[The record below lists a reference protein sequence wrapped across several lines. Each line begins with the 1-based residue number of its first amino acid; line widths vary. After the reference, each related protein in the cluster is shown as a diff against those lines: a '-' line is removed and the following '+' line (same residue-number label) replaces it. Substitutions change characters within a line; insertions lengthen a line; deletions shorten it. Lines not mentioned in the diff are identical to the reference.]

1 MTELSNGHLD
11 DELGDLDL
19 ARPQTDGEKDSE
31 ATPADDTAMLAASQ
45 KPRVFG
51 FDYSGYSSEIA
62 ADAELAAERIRE
74 RISVSIIESGRD
86 LLDIKA
92 KLDHGK
98 FGDWLNF
105 HFTMSE
111 RTAQNMMN
119 AASAFADTPKVVDV
133 LPAATVYRLAAKGTP
148 ANARQF
154 VIDTILAGN
163 TLDPKDVDERIVA
176 AKNTEKATREKEH
189 AERQA
194 EAARSKHEKVLRKAG
209 KSDEEI
215 AAELKRWDSKAAT
228 NERQKLK
235 RLAQETAEAERAAQK
250 AGEAHLEL
258 EVMQKDALAVAR
270 QLKNRFADKYEAFLK
285 ALVKI
290 DVETLAVT

>member
-1 MTELSNGHLD
+1 MTELSNGRCN
-11 DELGDLDL
+11 DELGELDL
-19 ARPQTDGEKDSE
+19 TQPQNDGERDVE
-31 ATPADDTAMLAASQ
+31 TAHAAAAAILTASQ
-45 KPRVFG
+45 KPSVFG
-51 FDYSGYSSEIA
+51 FDYSGYSPEVA
-62 ADAELAAERIRE
+62 ADAELAAKRIRE

-92 KLDHGK
+92 KLGHGK
-98 FGDWLNF
+98 FGDWLKF

-119 AASAFADTPKVVDV
+119 AASAFGDTPTVVDV

-163 TLDPKDVDERIVA
+163 TPDPKDVDERIVA
-176 AKNTEKATREKEH
+176 AKNTEKVAREKEH

-194 EAARSKHEKVLRKAG
+194 KAARSKHEKDLRKAG
-209 KSDEEI
+209 KSEEQI
-215 AAELKRWDSKAAT
+215 VAELKRWDSKAAL
-228 NERQKLK
+228 NERKKLK
-235 RLAQETAEAERAAQK
+235 DLARGAAEEKRATEKAGQAELESEAMQK
-250 AGEAHLEL
+250 AALAIAQHL
-258 EVMQKDALAVAR
+258 KKRFAKKYDAL
-270 QLKNRFADKYEAFLK
+270 LK

-290 DVETLAVT
+290 DVETLVID